1 VTHRIDR
8 TNDVEAMQLGDNAV
22 ELAAWADG
30 TVVEAGGRI
39 VVRLPLSAIPVT
51 VGQWAVRDV
60 VPDGLGPARAV
71 MDAVMVFGYRHIE
84 GLRYRRRVD

>member
-1 VTHRIDR
+1 MTHRIDR
-8 TNDVEAMQLGDNAV
+8 TNDVEAMRLGDNAT
-22 ELAAWADG
+22 ELAAWAGG
-30 TVVEAGGRI
+30 TVIEADGRI

-51 VGQWAVRDV
+51 MGQWAVRDV

-71 MDAVMVFGYRHIE
+71 LDAVMTFGYRHID

>member
-60 VPDGLGPARAV
+60 GPDGLGPARAV
-71 MDAVMVFGYRHIE
+71 LDAVMRFGYE
-84 GLRYRRRVD
+84 PVDGLRYRRRVD